1 MNKLPPLKSMQVFEV
16 TARHLSFSRAAS
28 ELCVSQS
35 AVSHQIKSLEK
46 FLGQQL
52 LIRNN
57 SSVSL
62 TSEGDTFYSVI
73 KDCFTRMK
81 MITNHL
87 VGESELR
94 LKVMAQTSIAVEY
107 LAPRM
112 ASFKKENPGIEIDLF
127 MSSLDTD
134 FDHSNYDIILGTWPV
149 PQNFVT
155 QKIRDEKW
163 YPVCSK
169 AQSKLVNVNDPLSLL
184 KQPLIS
190 SEKGQDW
197 DLWAQYQ
204 KINTTE
210 KLDVQNVS
218 HTLLAAK
225 AVLGGQG
232 IALSCDFIAA
242 DMINEGQLI
251 AIKNLEYTLP
261 WGNYNIHY
269 RIGSHSTDKIEAFAH
284 WLLKT
289 SNNEL

>member
-1 MNKLPPLKSMQVFEV
+1 MNKLPPLKSMQVFEA

-62 TSEGDTFYSVI
+62 TSEGGTFYSVI

-81 MITNHL
+81 MITNNL
-87 VGESELR
+87 VGENELR
-94 LKVMAQTSIAVEY
+94 LKVMAQTSMAVEY
-107 LAPRM
+107 LAPRIT
-112 ASFKKENPGIEIDLF
+112 SFKKEHPDIEIDLF
-127 MSSLDTD
+127 MSSIDTD
-134 FDHSNYDIILGTWPV
+134 FDDSDYDIILGTWPV
-149 PQNFVT
+149 PRNFVT

-197 DLWAQYQ
+197 ELWAQHQ

-210 KLDVQNVS
+210 KLDVQYVS

-225 AVLGGQG
+225 AVLGGEG

-242 DMINEGQLI
+242 DMINKGQLI

-269 RIGSHSTDKIEAFAH
+269 RIGSHSTDKVETFAH
-284 WLLKT
+284 WLLKI
-289 SNNEL
+289 SNNG